1 MLAVR
6 LGKQLMQAGPSQNVS
21 VMGEVGALILPL
33 VRLKSCIYIYSI
45 YIYCIYIYILCIYI
59 YIYCIYICIYTVYIY
74 TVYIYILYIY
84 IYDYTHVGL

>member
-33 VRLKSCIYIYSI
+33 VRLKSCIYIY
-45 YIYCIYIYILCIYI
+45 CI
-59 YIYCIYICIYTVYIY
+59 YIY
-74 TVYIYILYIY
+74 TVYIYMII
-84 IYDYTHVGL
+84 HM

>member
-33 VRLKSCIYIYSI
+33 VRLKSCIYILCI
-45 YIYCIYIYILCIYI
+45 YIYCIYIYC
-59 YIYCIYICIYTVYIY
+59 VYIY
-74 TVYIYILYIY
+74 TVYIYVYILYIY
-84 IYDYTHVGL
+84 ILYIYMIIHM